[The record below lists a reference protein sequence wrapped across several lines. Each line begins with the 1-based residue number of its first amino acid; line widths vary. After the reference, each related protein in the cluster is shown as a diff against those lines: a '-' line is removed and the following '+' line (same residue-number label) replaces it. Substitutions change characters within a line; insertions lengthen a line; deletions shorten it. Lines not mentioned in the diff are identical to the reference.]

1 MSCLVWEVVQ
11 EQVIELVC
19 EENAKLRKKCCNTGN
34 YCEKGNGTGFNSR
47 QEMMQ

>member
-1 MSCLVWEVVQ
+1 MSCLVWEVGQ

-19 EENAKLRKKCCNTGN
+19 EENAKLRKCCNTGN